1 MDVKPRCNRRAPDW
15 VRGQFRPRIFKGRQ
29 EMKRSVIALSLA
41 LLASPALALEVGP
54 PFEQLQ
60 IDRALP
66 NIEFPAQ
73 QGARYEGARYAQ
85 AATGSTRTDASV
97 DAEASVESPWANDF
111 HFVAPPQ

>member
-1 MDVKPRCNRRAPDW
+1 
-15 VRGQFRPRIFKGRQ
+15 
-29 EMKRSVIALSLA
+29 MKRSLIAISLV

-66 NIEFPAQ
+66 DIAFPAKQ
-73 QGARYEGARYAQ
+73 GARYAQ
-85 AATGSTRTDASV
+85 AATGNTRTDASV
-97 DAEASVESPWANDF
+97 DAEAAAESPWANDF